1 MSDYYRVRVSEYHEA
16 IAMVKQIA
24 ATAEALKNENAR
36 LIAEN
41 ARLLECIE
49 KISIN
54 PEPRFRIEKR
64 CHC

>member
-1 MSDYYRVRVSEYHEA
+1 MSYYYRVSVSGYHEA
-16 IAMVKQIA
+16 IAFLKQIE
-24 ATAEALKNENAR
+24 ATVEALKNENAR

-49 KISIN
+49 KMSVN